1 VQPITLRDLEAIMR
15 ECAGEDES
23 AQSLEEAPDQ
33 PFDELGYDSLALLET
48 HSRIKRDF
56 GVDLS
61 EEDADEAKTPKEL
74 VDLVNT
80 RLKAA

>member
-1 VQPITLRDLEAIMR
+1 MQLITLRELETIMR

-23 AQSLEEAPDQ
+23 AQSIEQAPDAA
-33 PFDELGYDSLALLET
+33 FDELGYDSLALLET
-48 HSRIKRDF
+48 HSRIKRDY
-56 GVDLS
+56 GVEISEDDLN
-61 EEDADEAKTPKEL
+61 ETQTPQEL

>member
-1 VQPITLRDLEAIMR
+1 MQPITLRDLEAIMR

>member
-1 VQPITLRDLEAIMR
+1 MQLITLRELETIMR
-15 ECAGEDES
+15 ECAGEDEA
-23 AQSLEEAPDQ
+23 AQSLEQAPDQ

-48 HSRIKRDF
+48 HSRIKRDY
-56 GVDLS
+56 GVELS
-61 EEDADEAKTPKEL
+61 EEALNEINTPQEL

>member
-1 VQPITLRDLEAIMR
+1 MQPITLRELEAIMR

-23 AQSLEEAPDQ
+23 AQSLEQAPDQ

-48 HSRIKRDF
+48 HSRIKRDY
-56 GVDLS
+56 GVELS

-74 VDLVNT
+74 IDLVNT